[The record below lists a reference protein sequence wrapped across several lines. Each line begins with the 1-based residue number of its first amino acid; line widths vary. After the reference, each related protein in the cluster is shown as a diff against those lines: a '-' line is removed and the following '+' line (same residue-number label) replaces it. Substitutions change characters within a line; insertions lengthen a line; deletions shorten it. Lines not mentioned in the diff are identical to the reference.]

1 MDRNFGVHHF
11 VIVDHY
17 KVDGCGHSVQP
28 FNRQV
33 ISAYFYEFFFMNFEQ
48 KILISHILSFRTVA
62 SSFIAADEDQCNDF
76 LEPIFGKKHS
86 CDPETTFCFQ
96 SISNGS
102 SSTRGAYTCIC
113 NFGYYVPNQT
123 LQGFEG
129 HVIEAG
135 NGNFSCLRCP
145 GGCPSCDKDG
155 VCNIE
160 ETYEAGSMEILLK
173 ASIGAVLGA
182 CILCCMVLA
191 AIVFRQRKC
200 KTIASGMWTV
210 LEIILL
216 GVILSYGAVN
226 IHLNIFTFHV

>member
-1 MDRNFGVHHF
+1 M
-11 VIVDHY
+11 
-17 KVDGCGHSVQP
+17 
-28 FNRQV
+28 
-33 ISAYFYEFFFMNFEQ
+33 
-48 KILISHILSFRTVA
+48 
-62 SSFIAADEDQCNDF
+62 
-76 LEPIFGKKHS
+76 
-86 CDPETTFCFQ
+86 
-96 SISNGS
+96 
-102 SSTRGAYTCIC
+102 TRGAYTCIC

-123 LQGFEG
+123 LQGFESQ
-129 HVIEAG
+129 VIEAG

-145 GGCPSCDKDG
+145 GGCPSCDKSG
-155 VCNIE
+155 VCNTE
-160 ETYEAGSMEILLK
+160 ETYETGTMETLLK

-226 IHLNIFTFHV
+226 ICLINLFKLFE

>member
-1 MDRNFGVHHF
+1 MPRF
-11 VIVDHY
+11 VIVVHY
-17 KVDGCGHSVQP
+17 KADGCGHSALQST
-28 FNRQV
+28 RQD
-33 ISAYFYEFFFMNFEQ
+33 ISIRWMLQFGRILFLKYFFYFRLN
-48 KILISHILSFRTVA
+48 RTVA
-62 SSFIAADEDQCNDF
+62 SSFIAADEDQCNDY
-76 LEPIFGKKHS
+76 LEPIFGKRHS
-86 CDPETTFCFQ
+86 CDPVTTFCFQ

-102 SSTRGAYTCIC
+102 ANTRGAYTCIC

-123 LQGFEG
+123 VQGFEG

-145 GGCPSCDKDG
+145 GGCPSCDKYG
-155 VCNIE
+155 VCNTE
-160 ETYEAGSMEILLK
+160 ETYETGSMELLLK

-182 CILCCMVLA
+182 CILCCMILA
-191 AIVFRQRKC
+191 LIVFRQRKC

-226 IHLNIFTFHV
+226 ISLKFSAFLLK